1 MKKIVII
8 IGVLLVIV
16 AAGGGSF
23 WAGMKIGENR
33 LIQDPARLMEMMAGQ
48 GGQFRVMGGQG
59 GQLPGMVGTPQPGGE
74 AGRMGGGVMG
84 TIKAVEGDT
93 LVVTTEEG
101 DIRVQTTDTTLIE
114 KSMAVDVGDLEVG
127 EQVVVSGSRNDDGSI
142 TARSLR
148 ISTAQ

>member
-8 IGVLLVIV
+8 IGLLLVIV
-16 AAGGGSF
+16 AVGGGSF
-23 WAGMKIGENR
+23 WAGMKMGENR
-33 LIQDPARLMEMMAGQ
+33 VIQDPTRFFQERIRGQ
-48 GGQFRVMGGQG
+48 GGQF
-59 GQLPGMVGTPQPGGE
+59 PGMVGTPPAGGE

-101 DIRVQTTDTTLIE
+101 EIRVQPTDTTLIE

-142 TARSLR
+142 TARSIR
-148 ISTAQ
+148 VSTAQ

>member
-1 MKKIVII
+1 MKKIVVV

-16 AAGGGSF
+16 AVGGGSF

-33 LIQDPARLMEMMAGQ
+33 LTQDPARLMEMMAGQ
-48 GGQFRVMGGQG
+48 GGQFRGTGGQG
-59 GQLPGMVGTPQPGGE
+59 GQSTEMVGTPPSGAE
-74 AGRMGGGVMG
+74 AQRFGGGVMG

-101 DIRVQTTDTTLIE
+101 EIRVQTTDTTLIE

-142 TARSLR
+142 TARSIR
-148 ISTAQ
+148 ISAAQ